1 MSPRLENI
9 VWATLVVLLLVRY
22 SGGSIFAPAVDGPL
36 RVVIVRE
43 SLDDTPAM
51 ARLITALRNGPAAE
65 YLTTKGHALDVL
77 DDDHPSV
84 VADWTEGVQ
93 LPAVAVLDGKTQQ
106 VLYREPLPATADELV
121 KWLQGKGA

>member
-1 MSPRLENI
+1 MPTLERNLWI
-9 VWATLVVLLLVRY
+9 ALAVLLLLKH
-22 SGGSIFAPAVDGPL
+22 GGVGGVVAPSGPL
-36 RVVIVRE
+36 RVVIIRE
-43 SLDDTPAM
+43 SLDDTPEL
-51 ARLITALRNGPAAE
+51 ARLINALRNGPAAE
-65 YLTTKGHALDVL
+65 YLAAKGHVLDVL

-121 KWLQGKGA
+121 EWLQGKGA